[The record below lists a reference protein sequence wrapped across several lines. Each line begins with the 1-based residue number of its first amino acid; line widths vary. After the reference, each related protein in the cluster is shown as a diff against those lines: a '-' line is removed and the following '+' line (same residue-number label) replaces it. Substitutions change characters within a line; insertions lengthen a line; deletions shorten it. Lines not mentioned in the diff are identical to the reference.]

1 MLFYIWLDPGS
12 SHTRLADF
20 EAFKHWIICPCPTF
34 VRAIHLLG
42 SYSFIFLDRLLP
54 STIKGVK
61 GRLEFFQN
69 FIQFVP
75 LILLYTSPHT
85 EIHLSI
91 HPTLSVHLLHQGA
104 TSVWDG
110 IIGRAFIS
118 AALFDATQTLFG
130 CSVTPTNIQPTT
142 ITTTKKRRGSVMVQT
157 PLLWQARCGFLLKE
171 IMPSWV

>member
-1 MLFYIWLDPGS
+1 MLVINLVQFDNIWSYLVIFGNIWS
-12 SHTRLADF
+12 YL
-20 EAFKHWIICPCPTF
+20 IIRGRRRRF
-34 VRAIHLLG
+34 
-42 SYSFIFLDRLLP
+42 
-54 STIKGVK
+54 K

-75 LILLYTSPHT
+75 LILLYTSPHK
-85 EIHLSI
+85 EIHPSI
-91 HPTLSVHLLHQGA
+91 HPHLSVHLLHQGA

-130 CSVTPTNIQPTT
+130 CSVTPTNNQPTAV
-142 ITTTKKRRGSVMVQT
+142 TTTKKRRDSVMVQT